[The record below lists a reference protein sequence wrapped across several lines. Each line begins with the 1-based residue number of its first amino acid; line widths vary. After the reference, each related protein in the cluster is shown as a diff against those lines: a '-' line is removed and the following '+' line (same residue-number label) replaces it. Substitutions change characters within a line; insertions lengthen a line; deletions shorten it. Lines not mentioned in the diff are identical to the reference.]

1 MSFLLKIEN
10 IAKSSK
16 ILISAEAD
24 FSRSKDRSRTHD
36 QKLLKFHLVNF
47 WISRYILLSTNAIA
61 KHWIGEFWCTGL
73 LPEQVHIFNL
83 WKVFKTVSQSGEKL
97 TPQTA

>member
-16 ILISAEAD
+16 ILISGETF

-36 QKLLKFHLVNF
+36 QKIQIKSSETKECVPKNKLLTF
-47 WISRYILLSTNAIA
+47 
-61 KHWIGEFWCTGL
+61 G
-73 LPEQVHIFNL
+73 QD
-83 WKVFKTVSQSGEKL
+83 
-97 TPQTA
+97 

>member
-36 QKLLKFHLVNF
+36 QKSKFHIKSEYTYV
-47 WISRYILLSTNAIA
+47 
-61 KHWIGEFWCTGL
+61 
-73 LPEQVHIFNL
+73 
-83 WKVFKTVSQSGEKL
+83 KVLENSCLQGY
-97 TPQTA
+97 